1 MKRNFS
7 YSDAPSSRET
17 IAGFCYLAFQMLALP
32 AILNWLNVR
41 LSHPLTETELNFVF
55 YLVNFI
61 AVLLIFHDFLSRALT
76 HVFQHPILFAEAV
89 ILGAVAYYALF
100 WLTDTTVS
108 LLVPGFSNHND
119 ESIMAMLRSSRL
131 LMLVGT
137 VILVP
142 ITEECLF
149 RGLIFRNLYGKSR
162 LAAYIVSILA
172 FAIIHII
179 GYIGIYSP
187 VELLMA
193 FLQYLPAGLCLG
205 WAYIRGGTIFAPIVI
220 HSLVNYISIN
230 GIG

>member
-17 IAGFCYLAFQMLALP
+17 VAGFCYLAFQMLALP
-32 AILNWLNVR
+32 AILSWVNAQ
-41 LSHPLTETELNFVF
+41 LSYTLTETELNFVF

-61 AVLLIFHDFLSRALT
+61 AILLIFHDFLSRALT

-137 VILVP
+137 VVLVP

-149 RGLIFRNLYGKSR
+149 RGVVFRGLYDRSPVLSWLISTVVFSL
-162 LAAYIVSILA
+162 V
-172 FAIIHII
+172 HIA
-179 GYIGIYSP
+179 GYIGQYDP
-187 VELLMA
+187 MMLLMA
-193 FLQYLPAGLCLG
+193 FLQYLPAGICL
-205 WAYIRGGTIFAPIVI
+205 AYAHKKADTILSPILMHI
-220 HSLVNYISIN
+220 AIN
-230 GIG
+230 QVALNLL